1 VLLRKEREKKK
12 LNIFYFFLVT
22 RGVRA
27 SLRAPQLIP
36 GPTEHCKPSRQV
48 RHHGVDRRARWD
60 SNPGDRGKA
69 AGPQTSVQKKKKNQY
84 HYTRKWFYIGH
95 QGTLWNLILLLMPGL
110 DNLPTH
116 SGWDALENFRTLL
129 FLFLGLTC
137 KIYSSRRS

>member
-12 LNIFYFFLVT
+12 LNIFYFFFVT

-60 SNPGDRGKA
+60 SNSGDRGKA
-69 AGPQTSVQKKKKNQY
+69 AGPQTSVQKKKKSISLYQEVILY
-84 HYTRKWFYIGH
+84 WPSRDSLKSDPLIDARIG
-95 QGTLWNLILLLMPGL
+95 QSTDAFGMGCSWKLSNTFVFVLRPNL
-110 DNLPTH
+110 
-116 SGWDALENFRTLL
+116 
-129 FLFLGLTC
+129 
-137 KIYSSRRS
+137 